1 MTSPT
6 RPVSPENADHDKE
19 RNLTVRPIG
28 VLRSCF
34 PEKFGI
40 PRQPGLVGRAEGII
54 RLHAPYD
61 REEAFRG
68 LEHYS
73 HLWLTFVFHQS
84 PETGWSPTI
93 RPPRL
98 GGNERL
104 GVFASR
110 SPFRPNRLG
119 LSAVRHQGLVR
130 DEQGL
135 YLKVRGI
142 DLVEGTPILDIK
154 PYLPYADALPEAV
167 STLAE
172 PPSAL
177 LEVRFSAA
185 AQATIDRLPPADGR
199 HLEQLI
205 VEVLSQDPRP
215 AYRRGKADR
224 HNYGFRLHDLNIRFS
239 VREPV
244 LTVSEIVKFCPA
256 GQE

>member
-6 RPVSPENADHDKE
+6 RPAFGEGSVNPGEGDL
-19 RNLTVRPIG
+19 RVRPIG

-40 PRQPGLVGRAEGII
+40 PRQPGLVSQAEGIV
-54 RLHAPYD
+54 RLYAPYD

-73 HLWLTFVFHQS
+73 HLWLTFIFHQS
-84 PETGWSPTI
+84 PATGWSPTI

-98 GGNERL
+98 GGNQRL

-119 LSAVRHQGLVR
+119 LSAVRHEGLVR
-130 DEQGL
+130 DDQGL
-135 YLKVRGI
+135 YLKVSGI
-142 DLVEGTPILDIK
+142 DLVDGTPILDIK
-154 PYLPYADALPEAV
+154 PYLPYADALSDAV

-172 PPSAL
+172 PPPAL

-185 AQATIDRLPPADGR
+185 AQAAIDSLSQPEAGQLQRLIA
-199 HLEQLI
+199 
-205 VEVLSQDPRP
+205 EVLGRDPRP
-215 AYRRGKADR
+215 AYRRGKTDR
-224 HNYGFRLHDLNIRFS
+224 HCYGFRLHDLNIRFS

-244 LTVSEIVKFCPA
+244 LTVSEIVKFCSA
-256 GQE
+256 DQE